1 MAGSTPRKATT
12 SPMASHSEDMGL
24 GSSPPVFGYG
34 TKRNNQMVTR
44 TDSPGPLSTSKSGN
58 SHKPFKVAG
67 DHNDAEIQ
75 NLTYRLKQMAKTS
88 SPTAPLS
95 DEANANFAMNTLL
108 AKISEQQNTMAK
120 QPKDVY
126 SEDKGSNGL
135 ASDRSSPDTMSM
147 STADDKPVLTPMLS
161 EPDPEQVSHLRKEL
175 EMANKKIALMDEELA
190 QTKITT
196 HTINQALGPPSEASF
211 DLRSDAGEQSDNK
224 MQYTFNPAA
233 RIPAMARHDTWP
245 QNGEAAPG
253 TNGVIPGAGFNR
265 PRFPTPGIWGNGFK
279 PNVPYPAVSAAAN
292 PHGYGIEQWNAN
304 VSRQA
309 FSNGFAPSTPAFAP
323 GPQPQR
329 FGPPMIRGSQTEP
342 GFRGINQ
349 PFSDISANP
358 MGRFNPPGRPT
369 SAFGNRT
376 DGWGAGYPYNSAV
389 RVRPASQ
396 PYGTNMFL
404 YGQPTPFPS
413 QAPIGSRLS
422 PTAAEFSLVN
432 NGSSNGWP
440 AASEGSVSTYISP
453 NEPVNYR
460 KLLDRNVNCNWE
472 QIVNKIVQNDDQQ
485 ASIFLQQKLKMGT
498 GEQKFAIVESIIFQA
513 YPLMINRFGNFL
525 VQRCFEHGT
534 QEQIIAIA
542 KSITGNVIELSKDA
556 FGCHVIQKAF
566 DAVPESYK
574 AVMVHELLRD
584 IPSTVVHRYAC
595 HVWQKL
601 FELHW
606 IDEPPQIMRYVN
618 EALAGMWHQVA
629 LGETGSLVVQNIFEN
644 CLEEEKRPAIEE
656 VLASIDLIAHGQ
668 FGNWCIQHICEHG
681 ASPDRERAVDYI
693 LRNGVRFSMDQY
705 ASKVVEKCLKIG
717 GSEFL
722 DSYLAVVCEGRPD
735 RPRIPLIDIA
745 GDQFG
750 NYLIQYILANS
761 GPQHRDIVI
770 SHVRKHMVSLRGSKY
785 GSRVAM
791 LCCNTA
797 TYTRP
802 GPPPGVQMNRH
813 SSYGSGRG
821 GFSAYH

>member
-1 MAGSTPRKATT
+1 MAR
-12 SPMASHSEDMGL
+12 SEDTGL
-24 GSSPPVFGYG
+24 GSSPPVLGYG
-34 TKRNNQMVTR
+34 TKRNSQMVNR
-44 TDSPGPLSTSKSGN
+44 TESPGPLSTSKLGN

-67 DHNDAEIQ
+67 GPSLAAKQ

-88 SPTAPLS
+88 PSAGAYSDDATAS
-95 DEANANFAMNTLL
+95 FAMNTLL
-108 AKISEQQNTMAK
+108 AKISEQQNTMGK
-120 QPKDVY
+120 PSKDMY
-126 SEDKGSNGL
+126 AEEKSTTGTEST
-135 ASDRSSPDTMSM
+135 RSSPDTE
-147 STADDKPVLTPMLS
+147 STSAADDKPILTPMPS
-161 EPDPEQVSHLRKEL
+161 EPDQEQVSSLRKEL
-175 EMANKKIALMDEELA
+175 EMANKRIALMDEELS
-190 QTKITT
+190 QTKITN
-196 HTINQALGPPSEASF
+196 HTISQALGTSSEAAF
-211 DLRSDAGEQSDNK
+211 DLRGDLAEQNDGK

-233 RIPAMARHDTWP
+233 RIPAMARNETWP
-245 QNGEAAPG
+245 QGGEAAAG
-253 TNGVIPGAGFNR
+253 TNGAVPGAGYNR
-265 PRFPTPGIWGNGFK
+265 TRFPTPGIWGNGFK
-279 PNVPYPAVSAAAN
+279 PTVPYPPVSTATN
-292 PHGYGIEQWNAN
+292 PHGYGMDPWGSSVN
-304 VSRQA
+304 RQP
-309 FSNGFAPSTPAFAP
+309 FGSGFGPSAPAYVP

-329 FGPPMIRGSQTEP
+329 YGPPMMRGAQPDS
-342 GFRGINQ
+342 GFRGMNQ
-349 PFSDISANP
+349 PFNDISQNP
-358 MGRFNPPGRPT
+358 MGRFNPPGRPG
-369 SAFGNRT
+369 SAFGNRG
-376 DGWGAGYPYNSAV
+376 DAWGAGFPYNPSV
-389 RVRPASQ
+389 RVGRPAAQ
-396 PYGTNMFL
+396 PYHTNM
-404 YGQPTPFPS
+404 YGQPTPYPS
-413 QAPIGSRLS
+413 QAPVGSRLS
-422 PTAAEFSLVN
+422 PTAAEFNLANSAA
-432 NGSSNGWP
+432 SNGWTG
-440 AASEGSVSTYISP
+440 AADPPVSTYISP

-472 QIVNKIVQNDDQQ
+472 QIVSKIVQNDDQQ

-498 GEQKFAIVESIIFQA
+498 GEQKFDIVESIIYQA
-513 YPLMINRFGNFL
+513 YQLMVNRFGNFL

-542 KSITGNVIELSKDA
+542 KAITGHVVELSKDA

-566 DAVPESYK
+566 DAVPETFK

-584 IPSTVVHRYAC
+584 IPTTVVHRYAC

-606 IDEPPQIMRYVN
+606 IEEPPQIMRYVN

-656 VLASIDLIAHGQ
+656 VLASMDLIAHGQ

-681 ASPDRERAVDYI
+681 AAPDRERAVDYI
-693 LRNGVRFSMDQY
+693 LLNAVRFSMDQY

-717 GSEFL
+717 GAEFL
-722 DSYLAVVCEGRPD
+722 DSYLAIVCEGRPD

-750 NYLIQYILANS
+750 NYLIQYIMANS
-761 GPQHRDIVI
+761 GPQHRDIVN

-821 GFSAYH
+821 GFPAYH